1 MTSFLTVISQEK
13 KKMFIYILSSFT
25 LHIYI
30 SPWEHKILIFIFYFL
45 NKPPLHYS
53 RPSLNVLLLPCQ
65 TQMNLLRWWHD
76 KGTAAVSNIEFYSV
90 VLKIRRSLLCWIPAE
105 MLESNGSL
113 KQQVM
118 NSVWHSKSTP
128 FEAESHY
135 CCQAWQGLS
144 C

>member
-1 MTSFLTVISQEK
+1 
-13 KKMFIYILSSFT
+13 MFIYILSSFT

-90 VLKIRRSLLCWIPAE
+90 VLKIRRSLFC
-105 MLESNGSL
+105 
-113 KQQVM
+113 
-118 NSVWHSKSTP
+118 
-128 FEAESHY
+128 
-135 CCQAWQGLS
+135 
-144 C
+144 